1 MNEAMGEKGRQSKD
15 PFELDQLLAEMESLQ
30 AQLSEHQR
38 SMAIL
43 FTDLKGFT
51 AIFGQLGDADGLL
64 AVQRSESLI
73 RPIVSSHSGTV
84 IKTIGDAVMA
94 HFPAANEAVRAAMAI
109 QHAVVEHNVGVP
121 PEKQIA
127 LRMGINV
134 GKGYVKGRDI
144 FGQVVN
150 IAAKVQS
157 AAEAGQIL
165 ASQVTVQALEPE
177 LAKRA
182 EESDPLKVPGLAE
195 PVKTYQILWKE
206 EIGAAT
212 GRPAVGVMEDRA
224 DPHPSVTM
232 VGENPF
238 TQRILG
244 SENIEI
250 TSFPFRVGR
259 DPRVEKRVP
268 EKLAEN
274 DLYLEDVP
282 PFRLSREHFQIEREE
297 RGYLVR
303 DRGSKLGLFV
313 NGRGIGGEHLDTTQ
327 KLVRGVNLLVLGD
340 SNSPYRFL
348 ITV

>member
-1 MNEAMGEKGRQSKD
+1 MGDKGRQSKD

-43 FTDLKGFT
+43 FADLKGFT

-64 AVQRSESLI
+64 ALQRSESLI

-150 IAAKVQS
+150 IASKVQS

-165 ASQVTVQALEPE
+165 ASQMTVQALEPE

-182 EESDPLKVPGLAE
+182 EESDSLK
-195 PVKTYQILWKE
+195 
-206 EIGAAT
+206 
-212 GRPAVGVMEDRA
+212 
-224 DPHPSVTM
+224 
-232 VGENPF
+232 F
-238 TQRILG
+238 T
-244 SENIEI
+244 
-250 TSFPFRVGR
+250 
-259 DPRVEKRVP
+259 
-268 EKLAEN
+268 
-274 DLYLEDVP
+274 
-282 PFRLSREHFQIEREE
+282 
-297 RGYLVR
+297 
-303 DRGSKLGLFV
+303 
-313 NGRGIGGEHLDTTQ
+313 
-327 KLVRGVNLLVLGD
+327 
-340 SNSPYRFL
+340 
-348 ITV
+348 